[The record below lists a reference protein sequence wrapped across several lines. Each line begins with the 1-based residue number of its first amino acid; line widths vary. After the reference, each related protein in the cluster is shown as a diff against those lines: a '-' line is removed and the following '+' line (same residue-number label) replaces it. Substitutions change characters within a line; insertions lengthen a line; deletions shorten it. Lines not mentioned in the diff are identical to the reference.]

1 MQMAATAP
9 VLEGEE
15 DFRAGAE
22 IRQLKRRDAFSIHA
36 NPSLHPQ
43 LGGLSFVDAHLIRHF
58 PSGLPLDFKIA

>member
-22 IRQLKRRDAFSIHA
+22 IRQLERRDAFSMGSSQKTENKA
-36 NPSLHPQ
+36 
-43 LGGLSFVDAHLIRHF
+43 R
-58 PSGLPLDFKIA
+58 